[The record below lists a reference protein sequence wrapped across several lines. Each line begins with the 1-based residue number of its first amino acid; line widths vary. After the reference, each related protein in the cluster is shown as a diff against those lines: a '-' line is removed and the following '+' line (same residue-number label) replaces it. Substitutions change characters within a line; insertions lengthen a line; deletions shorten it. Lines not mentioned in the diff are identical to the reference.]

1 MVIGR
6 KLISEAAKYVSFLG
20 ELWRKYIG
28 EASCSWR
35 PCFSLY
41 TLPHLIPLPI
51 STPTLPKP
59 SSVSFLLSSDQSSS
73 FSVSKFSKIWT
84 KENVLKSQWMPEV
97 VEFSRNKCLG
107 WGFVFLWDI
116 RGKNGDGEGLNTRI
130 DPSWSGGPI
139 SWTQSGVV
147 NMAAAVRCLGRGKA
161 RGFLGLRGK

>member
-130 DPSWSGGPI
+130 KDIDIANESASTLKHPTLQTI
-139 SWTQSGVV
+139 HVV
-147 NMAAAVRCLGRGKA
+147 QGALTTTWWWWYPVP
-161 RGFLGLRGK
+161 